1 MSDEQRD
8 QYYESYKEDRDLIL
22 EYNQVKLDD
31 VNMVNIL
38 GVGID
43 NLTRQQAVVSV
54 MNMISEGGV
63 HHIIPMNPYKIMKTR
78 SSSDLSVLINKTD
91 MHLACGGGLM
101 WASKKIR
108 RPLKEQIP
116 LLSFMM
122 DIIRIAEIKEY
133 TIFIVGGK
141 PEIGEM
147 AFFNIKKSFPKIR
160 IVGRHGGYFS
170 EDRELAVIEAIR
182 KSEANIVFV
191 GLGFPREDR
200 WIHKVRNEFHNAV
213 FISVGGSIDV
223 ISGEIKKAPPW
234 FMERGL
240 DWFYRIIS
248 KPWRIGRLMRVAL
261 YFIKVWL
268 KGFSAK

>member
-1 MSDEQRD
+1 
-8 QYYESYKEDRDLIL
+8 
-22 EYNQVKLDD
+22 
-31 VNMVNIL
+31 
-38 GVGID
+38 
-43 NLTRQQAVVSV
+43 
-54 MNMISEGGV
+54 
-63 HHIIPMNPYKIMKTR
+63 MNPYKIMKTR